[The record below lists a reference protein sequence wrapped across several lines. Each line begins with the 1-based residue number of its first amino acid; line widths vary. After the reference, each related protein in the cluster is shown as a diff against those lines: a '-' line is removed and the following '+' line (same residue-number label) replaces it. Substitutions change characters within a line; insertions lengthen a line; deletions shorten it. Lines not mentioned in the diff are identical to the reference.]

1 MRVLLAVAAL
11 VVVVGAAS
19 VSMED
24 QEFESWKQEHGKSYS
39 SEEEES
45 QRKMSW
51 LTSRNLVL
59 EHNKLADQGL
69 ESYTLEMNE
78 FADMEDQEF
87 QDLYSGSLD
96 CSNNTE
102 TESLCTSTFTTE
114 SIDDDLPCRVDWRE
128 KGYVTGVKR
137 QRGCS
142 SSWAFSATGALEG
155 QWFKKTRKL
164 IWLSEQQL
172 IDCAGRY
179 GNHGCFGGLAVRAFR
194 YTMHRGLEAG
204 YSYPYKA
211 RRSRRCH
218 FDQRKVRATCHGVV
232 CLPRGN
238 ERALKYAVAKVGP
251 ISVSVDASRRSFR
264 LYKSGVYNDRHC
276 SNKCMSH
283 AVLII
288 GYGKAGKSRLYWLVK
303 NSWGG
308 KWGERGY
315 MRISRNKKNRCG
327 IATRPVYPL
336 V

>member
-1 MRVLLAVAAL
+1 RMRVLLAVAAL

-128 KGYVTGVKR
+128 KGYVTGVKM

-211 RRSRRCH
+211 RV
-218 FDQRKVRATCHGVV
+218 RKHQATCHGVV

-264 LYKSGVYNDRHC
+264 LYKSESLFTRQQGKLKGILHYT
-276 SNKCMSH
+276 KH
-283 AVLII
+283 ALFCC
-288 GYGKAGKSRLYWLVK
+288 
-303 NSWGG
+303 SWGG